1 MREARGGTLPPS
13 GPQSSSAQPRRLTA
27 SSTPQEQSPGGPA
40 RRLSE
45 AEAGS
50 HIHARSARR
59 GRLSLP
65 GRSRAE
71 RRKEAQCSGQ
81 HRQANPTS
89 PHRPFLPRALPNRP
103 TTHTNPQGGQGD
115 PQRPWSPSSVSAPAP
130 GAEGRL
136 SAECARVEKG
146 NQCR

>member
-1 MREARGGTLPPS
+1 MGLKWPS

-89 PHRPFLPRALPNRP
+89 PPPPLPSTGPPEQADHPHEPTGRAGRPAETLVPVLGLCSS
-103 TTHTNPQGGQGD
+103 TGGRRQT
-115 PQRPWSPSSVSAPAP
+115 V
-130 GAEGRL
+130 
-136 SAECARVEKG
+136 CRV
-146 NQCR
+146 CTC